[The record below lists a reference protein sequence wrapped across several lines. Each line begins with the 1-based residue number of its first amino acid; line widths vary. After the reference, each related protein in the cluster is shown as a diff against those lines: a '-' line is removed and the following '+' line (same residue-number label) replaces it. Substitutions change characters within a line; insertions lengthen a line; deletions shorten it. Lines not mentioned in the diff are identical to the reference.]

1 MTRILLVSV
10 GGTPDPI
17 HHAVASHQLDRVVF
31 VVSALTCQAP
41 IFKAIEACHQA
52 VHAMGCPR
60 IYTTVKVN
68 TRIDRDQTL
77 EDKVASVETLTQ
89 QLPKSGQ

>member
-31 VVSALTCQAP
+31 VVSAPTCQAP
-41 IFKAIEACHQA
+41 SLNQ
-52 VHAMGCPR
+52 GS
-60 IYTTVKVN
+60 N
-68 TRIDRDQTL
+68 
-77 EDKVASVETLTQ
+77 
-89 QLPKSGQ
+89 